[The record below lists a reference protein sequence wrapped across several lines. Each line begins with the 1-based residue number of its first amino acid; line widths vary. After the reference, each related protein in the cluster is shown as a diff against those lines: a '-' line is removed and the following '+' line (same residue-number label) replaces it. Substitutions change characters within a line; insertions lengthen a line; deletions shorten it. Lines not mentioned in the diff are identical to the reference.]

1 MNLPISILNPEIK
14 WSMKVAQSHFSF
26 RSCIDLNKLF
36 YMFPDSEIA
45 QKFQLG
51 KMKCTY
57 LVNYGMASFVK
68 DQLVENV
75 VASSFC
81 TLFCTSK

>member
-1 MNLPISILNPEIK
+1 
-14 WSMKVAQSHFSF
+14 
-26 RSCIDLNKLF
+26 
-36 YMFPDSEIA
+36 MFPDSEIA